1 MTSIEQ
7 AIKNA
12 TAMTRRTGKA
22 DYLNFLRGKKLTR
35 AQAIK
40 ATCFE
45 CVGGE
50 DTSPCKIET
59 CPLTP
64 FSQWN
69 GQGE

>member
-1 MTSIEQ
+1 MTRIEQ

-12 TAMTRRTGKA
+12 TAMTRRAGKA

-40 ATCFE
+40 AKCFE

-50 DTSPCKIET
+50 DNRPCKIET
-59 CPLTP
+59 CPLAL
-64 FSQWN
+64 FSQ
-69 GQGE
+69 